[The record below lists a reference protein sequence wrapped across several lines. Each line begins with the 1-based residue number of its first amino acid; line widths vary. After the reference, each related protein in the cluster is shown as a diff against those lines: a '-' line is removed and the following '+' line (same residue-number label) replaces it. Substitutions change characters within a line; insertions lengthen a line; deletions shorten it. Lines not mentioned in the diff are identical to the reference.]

1 MKFDLDTPV
10 FFTNEDVCTY
20 PSANGTDGE
29 GSNGSFALGTSADLI
44 NSIAT
49 HVAEAESKSQTLT
62 ETTFNKV
69 LNSIAESRSI
79 TTKDNLAFLNFNK
92 AGALVA
98 TMGKCRVV
106 QFRPN
111 AEDMI
116 YDSANQIVDIYSSK
130 AAVELQT
137 DVMGGDIFLLCSN
150 AKFDCHELTK
160 SILEDNS
167 LKALSSCIDAME
179 HKTSV
184 AVVKVEKVTGQAMKI
199 KDMTALWYALFAL
212 LGIGIV
218 VLALSTFITNKFG
231 NATAV
236 SMPEEVATDSDTT
249 IEPAVQVAPEPKE
262 FVDTVKLGGDSARH
276 EFHKAKNRH
285 EEEIEIDNEKE
296 ENTNVVTQPAEEPT
310 SAPATEPIGDPE
322 P

>member
-1 MKFDLDTPV
+1 MKFDLGTPV

-20 PSANGTDGE
+20 PNANGTEGE
-29 GSNGSFALGTSADLI
+29 GSNGSFALGASADLI

-62 ETTFNKV
+62 ETTFNKL

-79 TTKDNLAFLNFNK
+79 TAKDNLAFLNFNK

-98 TMGKCRVV
+98 TMGKCRAI

-111 AEDMI
+111 AEDVI

-137 DVMGGDIFLLCSN
+137 DVMSGDIFMLCSN
-150 AKFDCHELTK
+150 AKFDCHALTK

-167 LKALSSCIDAME
+167 LKALSSCLDAME

-184 AVVKVEKVTGQAMKI
+184 VVVKVEQVTGQTLKI
-199 KDMTALWYALFAL
+199 KDMTALWYALFAV

-218 VLALSTFITNKFG
+218 VLALSTFVIHKSG
-231 NATAV
+231 NATSV
-236 SMPEEVATDSDTT
+236 ELPDSVAADGDTT
-249 IEPAVQVAPEPKE
+249 IAPAVQVAPEPKE
-262 FVDTVKLGGDSARH
+262 FVDTAKIAGDSVKH
-276 EFHKAKNRH
+276 EFHKTVKRH
-285 EEEIEIDNEKE
+285 DDEFEIENQKE
-296 ENTNVVTQPAEEPT
+296 ENTTVTPPADEPT
-310 SAPATEPIGDPE
+310 SAPSTEPTGDPE

>member
-10 FFTNEDVCTY
+10 FFTNEDVCIY
-20 PSANGTDGE
+20 PSVNSTDGE
-29 GSNGSFALGTSADLI
+29 GSNGSFALGASADLI

-62 ETTFNKV
+62 ETTFNKL
-69 LNSIAESRSI
+69 LNSVAESRSI
-79 TTKDNLAFLNFNK
+79 TAKDNLAFLNFNK

-98 TMGKCRVV
+98 TMGKCRVI

-111 AEDMI
+111 AEDVI

-137 DVMGGDIFLLCSN
+137 DVMSGDIFMLCSN
-150 AKFDCHELTK
+150 AKFDCHAFTK
-160 SILEDNS
+160 SILEDNT

-179 HKTSV
+179 HRTSV
-184 AVVKVEKVTGQAMKI
+184 VVVKVEQVTGQALKI
-199 KDMTALWYALFAL
+199 KDMTALWYALIAV

-218 VLALSTFITNKFG
+218 GLALATFMTHKSG
-231 NATAV
+231 NATSV
-236 SMPEEVATDSDTT
+236 ELPEEVAADSDTT

-262 FVDTVKLGGDSARH
+262 FVDTAKIAGDSVKH
-276 EFHKAKNRH
+276 EFHKAENKY
-285 EEEIEIDNEKE
+285 EEEIEIDNQKD
-296 ENTNVVTQPAEEPT
+296 ENTNVTQPADEPT
-310 SAPATEPIGDPE
+310 SAPVTEPSGDPE